1 MKTLNSLQI
10 SQIKPLKKKKKTFLN
25 FLIIFKNSKV
35 QVQKFLKELQKKT
48 HQEAQEEL
56 IKNQIEINLKR
67 NNILINTG
75 NDENKAIKLIEEDP
89 YLKDAIK
96 CI

>member
-35 QVQKFLKELQKKT
+35 QVQKFLKELQKKFR
-48 HQEAQEEL
+48 
-56 IKNQIEINLKR
+56 LK
-67 NNILINTG
+67 
-75 NDENKAIKLIEEDP
+75 KFKLS
-89 YLKDAIK
+89 
-96 CI
+96 